1 MKKGFTMVEVM
12 VVVAIL
18 SLVCAIAIPNLV
30 RDKCKSD
37 CEKGNCSEECMK
49 MITGTDFA
57 STSYDVKKFCEQED
71 ITEKEFNNSTMLQN
85 RFKLWVE
92 TGGK

>member
-1 MKKGFTMVEVM
+1 MKKGFTMVEAM
-12 VVVAIL
+12 IVVAIL
-18 SLVCAIAIPNLV
+18 ALICAIAIPNLV
-30 RDKCKSD
+30 RAKCKED
-37 CEKGNCSEECMK
+37 CAKGNCSQECLQQLN
-49 MITGTDFA
+49 
-57 STSYDVKKFCEQED
+57 STVAGSYDVKKFCEQED